1 MFLENLK
8 NLQENTCVRDFFFT
22 LNFIKK
28 ESLAQVFSREFR
40 EISENTFSF
49 LQNTFG
55 RLLLYRQPSKNN
67 PLTDERK
74 SVAILGDSL
83 LNSINEKGLSHKHRK
98 KVANQP
104 GATSERILNKID
116 DV

>member
-1 MFLENLK
+1 MSE
-8 NLQENTCVRDFFFT
+8 TFFFT

-98 KVANQP
+98 KVAHQP